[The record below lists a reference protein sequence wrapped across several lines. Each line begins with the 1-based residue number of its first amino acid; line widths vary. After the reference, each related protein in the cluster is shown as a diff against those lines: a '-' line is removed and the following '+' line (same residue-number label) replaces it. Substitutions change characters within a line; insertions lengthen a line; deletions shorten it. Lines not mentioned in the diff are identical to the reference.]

1 MSEFLFGGEFEYDE
15 KEDLNVFINNLK
27 PTVSHAILEMALNH
41 ANKQGAFSILESHC
55 IYKCLEKLKDNENKK
70 NHIHNDD
77 IDGDSN

>member
-1 MSEFLFGGEFEYDE
+1 
-15 KEDLNVFINNLK
+15 
-27 PTVSHAILEMALNH
+27 MALNH

-77 IDGDSN
+77 IDGHSN